1 MGRQLEAPAGSTIPV
16 LGLWAPARQGRAC
29 SVQSKTGCTRERPSN
44 CCCEA
49 EEKLILILE
58 SIPAW
63 EGSAS
68 TRIGRVAGVC
78 RCSRGPCSLN
88 LGDVQPSGCPR
99 QHHPPP
105 RAPQARP
112 HLPAQEEAL
121 APASRPEGL
130 GHALHGAGP
139 SPRAPLSSTK
149 MSPHPPPT
157 RCKAAGR
164 SAGANRTTS
173 CTCPGCSAAPP

>member
-1 MGRQLEAPAGSTIPV
+1 MPCLPPAPCPPHQDESWEKSLDWQGERGGSSSSWPEALAGSIIPV

-29 SVQSKTGCTRERPSN
+29 SVRSKTGCTRERPSN

-58 SIPAW
+58 SIPAL

-68 TRIGRVAGVC
+68 TLIGQVAGMFH
-78 RCSRGPCSLN
+78 CSRGPCSLN
-88 LGDVQPSGCPR
+88 LGDVQPSGYPR

-105 RAPQARP
+105 GAPQARP

-121 APASRPEGL
+121 APASAQKAL
-130 GHALHGAGP
+130 GALSVELGP
-139 SPRAPLSSTK
+139 LPRHL
-149 MSPHPPPT
+149 
-157 RCKAAGR
+157 
-164 SAGANRTTS
+164 
-173 CTCPGCSAAPP
+173 CPN